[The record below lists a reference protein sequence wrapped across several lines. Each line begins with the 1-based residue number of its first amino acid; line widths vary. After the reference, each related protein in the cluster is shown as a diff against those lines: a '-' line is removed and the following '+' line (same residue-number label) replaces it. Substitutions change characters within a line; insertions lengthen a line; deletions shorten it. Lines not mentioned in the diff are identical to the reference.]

1 MSDIQAQF
9 TMDSVNRILLNFAKN
24 KVMKVI
30 ITTDDISI
38 PDLEIPLDV
47 AKYLNKGDRI
57 CIDVEGHKNPVFLI
71 IEYKEYVCSK
81 KMFNDDRLIV
91 NCILD
96 DRYDTM

>member
-1 MSDIQAQF
+1 
-9 TMDSVNRILLNFAKN
+9 MDSVNRILLNFAKN

-30 ITTDDISI
+30 ITTYDNANEDISI

-96 DRYDTM
+96 DSYDTM